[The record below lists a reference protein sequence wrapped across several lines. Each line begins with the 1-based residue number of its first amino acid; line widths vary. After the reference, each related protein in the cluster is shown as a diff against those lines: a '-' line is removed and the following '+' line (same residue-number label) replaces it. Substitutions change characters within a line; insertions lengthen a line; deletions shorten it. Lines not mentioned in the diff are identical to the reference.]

1 MSTPPRVAFITGG
14 AQGIG
19 EAVAVR
25 LAQDG
30 LDVALLDVKGKEHL
44 LQGVA
49 DKIKATGR
57 RAFWLT
63 GDVTREEDIKQ
74 AVEKVVEILGGLDVV
89 CPPMNP
95 HEFS

>member
-1 MSTPPRVAFITGG
+1 MSNTTRVALITGG

-19 EAVAVR
+19 EATAIR
-25 LAQDG
+25 FAQDG
-30 LDVALLDVKGKEHL
+30 LDVAVLDVKGKEHL

-63 GDVTREEDIKQ
+63 GDVTREEDVKQ
-74 AVEKVVEILGGLDVV
+74 AVEKAVEILGGLDVV
-89 CPPMNP
+89 CRQMY
-95 HEFS
+95 